1 MTSLFKKLTISSLS
15 LIILS
20 GIVLSV
26 GTSEPSEFEPE
37 ALATI
42 GNVRIFVARPS
53 FWEEDDALQLLRTAN
68 SATGLNERNDGY
80 QEFTI
85 SGYTSDT
92 YYDNATGNGGFDDYA
107 VAGIVYYEIPYS
119 AINGKWFDLV
129 RLNPS
134 NTNQV
139 WDDVGNIQFTADM
152 NHRILRIWGD
162 GKGLVTNILG
172 TSAESRNI
180 SNNALIPILSGY
192 LTCSS
197 NTHNGYGS
205 YTALRDN
212 FNLEG
217 RLEDLE
223 SINMTDFTW
232 TQNGNS
238 ITYDYTNS
246 GNVTQTITLSAKVL
260 AMKSQSGN

>member
-1 MTSLFKKLTISSLS
+1 MTSLFKKLTITSLS
-15 LIILS
+15 FIVLS

-26 GTSEPSEFEPE
+26 GTSQPSEFEPD
-37 ALATI
+37 ALNTI
-42 GNVRIFVARPS
+42 DNVRIFVARPS
-53 FWEEDDALQLLRTAN
+53 FWESSGALQLLRTAD
-68 SATGLNERNDGY
+68 SASGLNNRNDGY
-80 QEFTI
+80 QTFSI
-85 SGYTSDT
+85 AGYTSDT
-92 YYDNATGNGGFDDYA
+92 YYDNATGNGGFDEYA

-129 RLNPS
+129 RLDPNNSS
-134 NTNQV
+134 NV
-139 WDDVGNIQFTADM
+139 WNDVGNIQFATDM

-162 GKGLVTNILG
+162 GGGLVTNILG
-172 TSAESRNI
+172 INAESRNI

-197 NTHNGYGS
+197 NSHNGYGA

-217 RLEDLE
+217 RTGLS
-223 SINMTDFTW
+223 SINMTDFAW
-232 TQNGNS
+232 TQNGS
-238 ITYDYTNS
+238 TISYDYTNAA
-246 GNVTQTITLSAKVL
+246 NLTQTITLNAKVL

>member
-42 GNVRIFVARPS
+42 DNVRIFVARPS
-53 FWEEDDALQLLRTAN
+53 FWEGSGALQLLRTAN
-68 SATGLNERNDGY
+68 SATGLNDRDEDDGY
-80 QEFTI
+80 QTFTI
-85 SGYTSDT
+85 SGFTSDT
-92 YYDNATGNGGFDDYA
+92 YYDNAINGSGFDEYE

-134 NTNQV
+134 NNEV
-139 WDDVGNIQFTADM
+139 WNDVGNIQFTADM

-172 TSAESRNI
+172 TNAESRNI

-217 RLEDLE
+217 RSGLE